1 VSDRRVAPATRVDA
15 RVVVP
20 GDKSISHRALI
31 IGALASG
38 RSYIGGLSPAADVAA
53 TARCLRDCGA
63 WVRDFGRGRVALDG
77 TGPGASL
84 HTPDGPLDCANSGT
98 TMRLLAGAL
107 AGHDAHAMLDG
118 DLSLQRRPMA
128 RVAEPL
134 RAMGAV
140 VETSPTGTA
149 PLRVEGRRVLRSI
162 EWTPQVPS
170 AQVKSAILLAALSAD
185 GPTTI
190 HEAAPTRDHTE
201 RLLRMCGV
209 DVSSDSGGSIRLTPG
224 EVAPFGYR
232 VPGDISSAAFFLCL
246 AAARP
251 GWRVRATRIG
261 INPTRTGILDV
272 LRSMGAAIDVDATND
287 GATEPFGDIEVRGAP
302 LHGTSIAGS
311 LTVRCIDELPVIAVL
326 ATQAEGETQ
335 VFDAA
340 ELRAKESDR
349 IAEVVAGLRA
359 FGAESE
365 ATPDGFVVKGP
376 VRLHAT
382 RIDSHGDHRLTMA
395 WAVAAALAGE
405 GSGDSVI
412 EGSEAAAVSYPAFF
426 EDLEAALSGSG

>member
-1 VSDRRVAPATRVDA
+1 MSDQEVAPATHVDA

-31 IGALASG
+31 IGALAGG

-53 TARCLRDCGA
+53 TARCLRECGV

-77 TGPGASL
+77 AGPGASL
-84 HTPDGPLDCANSGT
+84 RTPDGPLDCANSGT

-107 AGHDAHAMLDG
+107 AGHDAHAVLDG
-118 DLSLQRRPMA
+118 DSSLQRRPMA

-134 RAMGAV
+134 RAMGAT
-140 VETSPTGTA
+140 VETSAAGTA
-149 PLRVEGRRVLRSI
+149 PLHVEGQRDLRSI
-162 EWTPQVPS
+162 DWTPQVPS
-170 AQVKSAILLAALSAD
+170 AQVKSAILLAALSAE

-201 RLLRMCGV
+201 QLLRMCGV
-209 DVSSDSGGSIRLTPG
+209 DVRSDGRGSITLTPG

-246 AAARP
+246 AAARA
-251 GWRVRATRIG
+251 GWRMRVPRVG

-272 LRSMGAAIDVDATND
+272 LRAMGAEVDEESLSDA
-287 GATEPFGDIEVRGAP
+287 AAEPFGDVEVRGAH
-302 LHGTSIAGS
+302 LHGTTIAEA

-326 ATQAEGETQ
+326 ATQAEGETR
-335 VFDAA
+335 VRNAA

-349 IAEVVAGLRA
+349 IAEVVGGLRA
-359 FGAESE
+359 FGAECE
-365 ATPDGFVVKGP
+365 ATPDGFVVSGP
-376 VRLHAT
+376 VRLRAA
-382 RIDSHGDHRLTMA
+382 RIDAHGDHRLAMA
-395 WAVAAALAGE
+395 WAVAAALAGK
-405 GSGDSVI
+405 GSGTSVI
-412 EGSEAAAVSYPAFF
+412 HGAEAASVSYPAFF
-426 EDLEAALSGSG
+426 EDLGAALSGSG